1 MLKALRWITLCTM
14 LLFVLFLGT
23 SAVLF
28 LFALE
33 KEPRV
38 SAGPPA
44 DYVTV
49 ADAKAFAKRIKIQF
63 ESADEKGATLA
74 VTERE
79 LDQLSQLGAHTFKW
93 LHTNVDLEGAAILT
107 NASVQLPQNPFGRYL
122 NLGAQIQ
129 QSNEGI
135 FIDRLSMGPMSIP
148 GGWLLPLGA
157 RLADIVL
164 REQKASLLLS
174 GISGVQVAGD
184 TVLLSVTPPPDVK
197 AHIKQAVRTLQ
208 DLRLPVGEQERVV
221 HYYDLLVEEGV
232 LHGGRDE
239 SLAAYL
245 YPLMSSAAERS
256 IGGSAIAENR
266 AAIWALA
273 IYFSNGAF
281 ELLIGK
287 IVSSERELVRPPHDV
302 TLAGRG
308 DLMAHFLG
316 SAAIMLATQEGI
328 SIAAGEFKELLD
340 SGDGGSGFS
349 FVDVAAD
356 RSGTQF
362 ATLATASETQAGQ
375 LQQELSANN
384 SEVSFFPD
392 TSGLLE
398 GLSEEQFRQQYGDVQ
413 SERYRQQV
421 ADIDQRIAV
430 LLIYRQPASL

>member
-1 MLKALRWITLCTM
+1 MLKALRWITLCTI

-197 AHIKQAVRTLQ
+197 AHIKQAVNVT
-208 DLRLPVGEQERVV
+208 RL
-221 HYYDLLVEEGV
+221 
-232 LHGGRDE
+232 
-239 SLAAYL
+239 A
-245 YPLMSSAAERS
+245 SAR
-256 IGGSAIAENR
+256 R
-266 AAIWALA
+266 
-273 IYFSNGAF
+273 
-281 ELLIGK
+281 
-287 IVSSERELVRPPHDV
+287 
-302 TLAGRG
+302 
-308 DLMAHFLG
+308 
-316 SAAIMLATQEGI
+316 
-328 SIAAGEFKELLD
+328 
-340 SGDGGSGFS
+340 
-349 FVDVAAD
+349 
-356 RSGTQF
+356 
-362 ATLATASETQAGQ
+362 
-375 LQQELSANN
+375 
-384 SEVSFFPD
+384 
-392 TSGLLE
+392 
-398 GLSEEQFRQQYGDVQ
+398 
-413 SERYRQQV
+413 
-421 ADIDQRIAV
+421 
-430 LLIYRQPASL
+430 